1 MILVTG
7 DTGFI
12 GRSLTNRLTL
22 SGHEWRGYKGRLNSP
37 TLLREQL
44 EGIETVFHLAGAEA
58 RGRARLLHHIDID
71 GTARLL
77 EEAKRAGVKHIIIPS
92 RIGADA
98 NAIHS
103 LLKAK
108 GEVERLVRKGDI
120 PFTILR
126 TSTLFGLGDRFTE
139 MILGMAIW
147 SWPVVWLPGGGEIAM
162 QPLWVEDY
170 ARCLVDSLDNE
181 DLVNKTITIAGDERF
196 HYRAL
201 VRQILS
207 MEGVR
212 RINVK
217 LPLGLL
223 RPWAYIMF
231 GWWYWPPVSR
241 FFVDRFFVP
250 EIIELDS
257 VRHYFGF
264 RPMRLG
270 ETMSYLHRQRMRW
283 RIFRR

>member
-7 DTGFI
+7 ATGFV
-12 GRSLTNRLTL
+12 GRSLTNLLTRKGL
-22 SGHEWRGYKGRLNSP
+22 EWRAYQGRINSP
-37 TLLREQL
+37 TSLREQL
-44 EGIETVFHLAGAEA
+44 DGVNIIFHLAGAES
-58 RGRARLLHHIDID
+58 RGRARLLRHVDVD

-77 EEAKRAGVKHIIIPS
+77 EEAKRTNVERIIVPS
-92 RIGADA
+92 RIGANADA
-98 NAIHS
+98 VHN
-103 LLKAK
+103 LLRAK
-108 GEVERLVRKGDI
+108 GEVERLVRSAGI
-120 PFTILR
+120 PFTIVR

-147 SWPVVWLPGGGEIAM
+147 SWPFVWLPGGGEMAM

-170 ARCLVDSLDNE
+170 ARCLAACLERD
-181 DLVNKTITIAGDERF
+181 DLIDQTITVAGDERF
-196 HYRAL
+196 HYRDL

-212 RINVK
+212 RISVK
-217 LPLGLL
+217 LPFFLL
-223 RPWAYIMF
+223 RPWAYLLF

-250 EIIELDS
+250 EVAELDS

-270 ETMSYLHRQRMRW
+270 ETMAYLHRRGMRW

>member
-7 DTGFI
+7 ATGFI

-22 SGHEWRGYKGRLNSP
+22 NGIEWRAYEGRLNSP
-37 TLLREQL
+37 TSLRKQL
-44 EGIETVFHLAGAEA
+44 EGIETVFHLAGAES
-58 RGRARLLHHIDID
+58 RGRGRLLRHVDIE
-71 GTARLL
+71 GTERLL
-77 EEAKRAGVKHIIIPS
+77 EEAKRAGVKHIIVPS

-98 NAIHS
+98 NAIHN

-108 GEVERLVRKGDI
+108 GEVERLLRNGGI
-120 PFTILR
+120 PYTILR

-139 MILGMAIW
+139 VILGMAIW
-147 SWPVVWLPGGGEIAM
+147 SWPVVWLPGGGEMAM

-170 ARCLVDSLDNE
+170 ARCLVDCLDNE
-181 DLVNKTITIAGDERF
+181 DLTNQTITIAGDERF
-196 HYRAL
+196 HYRNL
-201 VRQILS
+201 VRQILT

-212 RINVK
+212 RISVK
-217 LPLGLL
+217 LPLTLL
-223 RPWAYIMF
+223 RPWAYILF

-250 EIIELDS
+250 EVADLDS

-270 ETMSYLHRQRMRW
+270 ETMSYLHRQNMRW
-283 RIFRR
+283 RLFRR

>member
-7 DTGFI
+7 ATGFI

-22 SGHEWRGYKGRLNSP
+22 SGYAWRAYEGRINSP
-37 TLLREQL
+37 TRLREQL
-44 EGIETVFHLAGAEA
+44 EGVETIFHLAGAEA
-58 RGRARLLHHIDID
+58 RGRARLLRHIDID
-71 GTARLL
+71 GTDRLL
-77 EEAKRAGVKHIIIPS
+77 EEARRAGVKHIIVPS
-92 RIGADA
+92 RFGADA
-98 NAIHS
+98 NSLHS

-108 GEVERLVRKGDI
+108 GEIERHVRNGGI
-120 PFTILR
+120 PYTILR
-126 TSTLFGLGDRFTE
+126 SSTLYGLGDRFTE

-170 ARCLVDSLDNE
+170 ARCLVDSLERE
-181 DLVNKTITIAGDERF
+181 DLLNKTITVAGDERF
-196 HYRAL
+196 HYRDL

-207 MEGVR
+207 MEGVHR
-212 RINVK
+212 QNVK
-217 LPLGLL
+217 LPLTLL
-223 RPWAYIMF
+223 RPWAYLFF

-250 EIIELDS
+250 EVTELDS
-257 VRHYFGF
+257 VRHHFGF

-270 ETMSYLHRQRMRW
+270 ETMSYLHRQNMRW

>member
-7 DTGFI
+7 ATGFV
-12 GRSLTNRLTL
+12 GRSLTNLLTL
-22 SGHEWRGYKGRLNSP
+22 NGLEWRAYEGRINSP
-37 TLLREQL
+37 SSLREQL
-44 EGIETVFHLAGAEA
+44 EGVDIIFHLAGAET
-58 RGRARLLHHIDID
+58 RGRGRLLRHVDVE
-71 GTARLL
+71 GTERLL
-77 EEAKRAGVKHIIIPS
+77 EEAQRAGVQRVIVPS
-92 RIGADA
+92 RIGANA
-98 NAIHS
+98 EAIHS
-103 LLKAK
+103 LLRTK
-108 GEVERLVRKGDI
+108 GSVERLVRKSGI
-120 PFTILR
+120 PYTIIR

-139 MILGMAIW
+139 IILGIAIW
-147 SWPVVWLPGGGEIAM
+147 GWPFVWLPGGGEIPM

-170 ARCLVDSLDNE
+170 ARCLVDSLERE
-181 DLVNKTITIAGDERF
+181 DLINKTITVAGDERF
-196 HYRAL
+196 HYRDL
-201 VRQILS
+201 VRQILT

-212 RINVK
+212 RIYVK
-217 LPLGLL
+217 LPMFLL

-250 EIIELDS
+250 EVAETDS

-270 ETMSYLHRQRMRW
+270 ETMAYLHRQGMRW